1 MAQIRG
7 YVDYQ
12 QVFVWTDGQITG
24 TRYYVGNILAADARY
39 QLTRLGPPEG
49 PFSEGDHIETA
60 LGFMFLLGTIVTD
73 DGLVLQGDIPPDRD
87 AKDADGNWLL

>member
-7 YVDYQ
+7 YVDYE
-12 QVFVWTDGQITG
+12 QVFVWTDGQVTG
-24 TRYYVGNILAADARY
+24 DPYYVRALYQADAEF

-49 PFSEGDHIETA
+49 PFSEGDHLETA
-60 LGFMFLLGTIVTD
+60 LGFTSLLGTITID

-87 AKDADGNWLL
+87 ATDADGNWLL